1 MSFPRRV
8 KQGIRPACRL
18 PVERLAHI
26 CADARCKRRSSDL
39 VNKKHTH
46 YIDPTKSINMA
57 VAEKPTILIV
67 EDEPS
72 IIELVTFTLKEA
84 GWNVA
89 AVQNVADA
97 WNFIQQR
104 LPQLIL
110 LDWML
115 PDQSGLRLLS
125 RIRGDRQFNELP
137 VIMLT
142 AKSMEEDKIAGLD
155 NGADD
160 YVTKPFSPRELTA
173 RINALLRRKTPEHSQ
188 QLMSAGKITLDPVS
202 CSVSIDNEKIDI
214 GHAEFKLLKFFLAH
228 PERVFSRSQLLD
240 KVWGDHVVIEER
252 TVDVHVLR
260 LRKALKEAE
269 HLIKTV
275 RSVGYMLSEK

>member
-1 MSFPRRV
+1 
-8 KQGIRPACRL
+8 
-18 PVERLAHI
+18 
-26 CADARCKRRSSDL
+26 
-39 VNKKHTH
+39 
-46 YIDPTKSINMA
+46 MA
-57 VAEKPTILIV
+57 NDKPTILIV
-67 EDEPS
+67 EDEPA
-72 IIELVTFTLKEA
+72 IVELVTYTLKEA
-84 GWNVA
+84 GWNSF
-89 AVQNVADA
+89 AVHNVADA
-97 WNFIQQR
+97 WEFLQR
-104 LPQLIL
+104 RTPHLVL

-125 RIRGDRQFNELP
+125 RIRGDRQFNDLP
-137 VIMLT
+137 IIMLT
-142 AKSMEEDKIAGLD
+142 AKSMEEDKITGLN

-173 RINALLRRKTPEHSQ
+173 RIKALLRRKIPEHAQS
-188 QLMSAGKITLDPVS
+188 LMTAGSVSLDPIS
-202 CSVSIDNEKIDI
+202 CSVSMNDQKIEI

-228 PERVFSRSQLLD
+228 PDRVFSRSQLLD

-269 HLIKTV
+269 SLIKTV

>member
-1 MSFPRRV
+1 MAS
-8 KQGIRPACRL
+8 
-18 PVERLAHI
+18 
-26 CADARCKRRSSDL
+26 AD
-39 VNKKHTH
+39 
-46 YIDPTKSINMA
+46 
-57 VAEKPTILIV
+57 KPTILIV
-67 EDEPS
+67 EDEPP
-72 IIELVTFTLKEA
+72 IIELVTFTLKGA
-84 GWNVA
+84 GWNVVPA
-89 AVQNVADA
+89 HTTAEA
-97 WNFIQQR
+97 WDFLQQR

-155 NGADD
+155 HGADD

-188 QLMSAGKITLDPVS
+188 TLMSAGAVTLDPIS
-202 CSVSIDNEKIDI
+202 CSVSINDEKIDI

-228 PERVFSRSQLLD
+228 PERVFSRNQLLD

>member
-1 MSFPRRV
+1 MALDKTS
-8 KQGIRPACRL
+8 I
-18 PVERLAHI
+18 
-26 CADARCKRRSSDL
+26 L
-39 VNKKHTH
+39 V
-46 YIDPTKSINMA
+46 
-57 VAEKPTILIV
+57 V

-72 IIELVTFTLKEA
+72 IVALVSFTLKEA
-84 GWNVA
+84 GWSPVA
-89 AVQNVADA
+89 VGSVSEA
-97 WNFIQQR
+97 WDFLQQR
-104 LPQLIL
+104 TPQMVL

-125 RIRGDRQFNELP
+125 RIRSDRQFSELP

-155 NGADD
+155 TGADD
-160 YVTKPFSPRELTA
+160 YITKPFSPRELTA
-173 RINALLRRKTPEHSQ
+173 RIKALLRRKAPEHAQS
-188 QLMSAGKITLDPVS
+188 LMTAGPVTLDPVS
-202 CSVSIDNEKIDI
+202 CTVMLNGQKIDI
-214 GHAEFKLLKFFLAH
+214 GHAEYKLLKFFLAH

-269 HLIKTV
+269 TLIRTV

>member
-1 MSFPRRV
+1 M
-8 KQGIRPACRL
+8 AL
-18 PVERLAHI
+18 P
-26 CADARCKRRSSDL
+26 K
-39 VNKKHTH
+39 T
-46 YIDPTKSINMA
+46 
-57 VAEKPTILIV
+57 TILIV

-72 IIELVTFTLKEA
+72 IVELVNFTLRETGWSTYAVHTAGEA
-84 GWNVA
+84 WE
-89 AVQNVADA
+89 
-97 WNFIQQR
+97 FIQR
-104 LPQLIL
+104 RMPQLLL

-115 PDQSGLRLLS
+115 PDQTGLRLLS
-125 RIRGDRQFNELP
+125 RIRSDRQLQDLP

-160 YVTKPFSPRELTA
+160 YITKPFSPRELTA
-173 RINALLRRKTPEHSQ
+173 RIKALLRRKSPEHAQS
-188 QLMSAGKITLDPVS
+188 LMTAGPVTLDPVS
-202 CSVSIDNEKIDI
+202 CSVMLNGQKIDM
-214 GHAEFKLLKFFLAH
+214 GHAEYKLLKFFLAH

-260 LRKALKEAE
+260 LRKALKGAE
-269 HLIKTV
+269 SLIRTV

>member
-1 MSFPRRV
+1 M
-8 KQGIRPACRL
+8 A
-18 PVERLAHI
+18 
-26 CADARCKRRSSDL
+26 ADK
-39 VNKKHTH
+39 T
-46 YIDPTKSINMA
+46 
-57 VAEKPTILIV
+57 TILIV
-67 EDEPS
+67 EDEPA
-72 IIELVTFTLKEA
+72 IAEPVAFTLREA
-84 GWNVA
+84 GWAIHLVSS
-89 AVQNVADA
+89 VADA
-97 WNFIQQR
+97 WDFLQR
-104 LPQLIL
+104 RTPHLIL

-115 PDQSGLRLLS
+115 PDQTGLRLLS
-125 RIRGDRQFNELP
+125 RIRSDRQFNEIP

-142 AKSMEEDKIAGLD
+142 AKSMEEDKIAGLN

-173 RINALLRRKTPEHSQ
+173 RIKALLRRKSPEHAQSM
-188 QLMSAGKITLDPVS
+188 MSAGAITLDPIS
-202 CSVSIDNEKIDI
+202 CSVRMEDQKIDI

-228 PERVFSRSQLLD
+228 PDRVFSRSQLLD

-269 HLIKTV
+269 YLIKTV

>member
-1 MSFPRRV
+1 M
-8 KQGIRPACRL
+8 A
-18 PVERLAHI
+18 
-26 CADARCKRRSSDL
+26 SD
-39 VNKKHTH
+39 KT
-46 YIDPTKSINMA
+46 
-57 VAEKPTILIV
+57 TILIV
-67 EDEPS
+67 EDEPA
-72 IIELVTFTLKEA
+72 IVELVTFSLREA
-84 GWNVA
+84 GWNCV
-89 AVQNVADA
+89 AVQSCGEA
-97 WNFIQQR
+97 WDFLQTR
-104 LPQLIL
+104 TPQLIL

-115 PDQSGLRLLS
+115 PDQTGLRLLT
-125 RIRGDRQFNELP
+125 RIRADRHFNEIP

-142 AKSMEEDKIAGLD
+142 AKSMEEDKLAGLN

-160 YVTKPFSPRELTA
+160 YITKPFSPRELLA
-173 RINALLRRKTPEHSQ
+173 RAKALLRRKAPEHAQ
-188 QLMSAGKITLDPVS
+188 ATMRAANVVLDPVS
-202 CSVSIDNEKIDI
+202 CTVMMDQQKIDI
-214 GHAEFKLLKFFLAH
+214 GHAEYKLLKFLLAH

>member
-1 MSFPRRV
+1 M
-8 KQGIRPACRL
+8 A
-18 PVERLAHI
+18 
-26 CADARCKRRSSDL
+26 ADK
-39 VNKKHTH
+39 T
-46 YIDPTKSINMA
+46 
-57 VAEKPTILIV
+57 TILIV

-72 IIELVTFTLKEA
+72 IVELVTFALREA
-84 GWNVA
+84 GWNTFA
-89 AVQNVADA
+89 AGTAAEA
-97 WNFIQQR
+97 WEFIQR
-104 LPQLIL
+104 RTPQLVL

-125 RIRGDRQFNELP
+125 RIRADRQLHEIP

-142 AKSMEEDKIAGLD
+142 AKSMEEDKVAGLD

-160 YVTKPFSPRELTA
+160 YITKPFSPRELVA
-173 RINALLRRKTPEHSQ
+173 RIKALLRRKAPEHAQS
-188 QLMSAGKITLDPVS
+188 LMAAGPVTLDPVS
-202 CSVSIDNEKIDI
+202 CSVQLHGQKIDI

-260 LRKALKEAE
+260 LRKVLKEAE
-269 HLIKTV
+269 SLIKTV

>member
-1 MSFPRRV
+1 
-8 KQGIRPACRL
+8 
-18 PVERLAHI
+18 
-26 CADARCKRRSSDL
+26 
-39 VNKKHTH
+39 
-46 YIDPTKSINMA
+46 MA
-57 VAEKPTILIV
+57 LAEKPTILIV

-72 IIELVTFTLKEA
+72 IIELVTFSLKEA
-84 GWNVA
+84 GWSVA
-89 AVQNVADA
+89 AVQNAADA

-104 LPQLIL
+104 LPQLML

-188 QLMSAGKITLDPVS
+188 RLMTAGEIALDPVS
-202 CSVSIDNEKIDI
+202 CSVSVNDEKIDI

-240 KVWGDHVVIEER
+240 KVWGDHVAIEER

>member
-1 MSFPRRV
+1 MP
-8 KQGIRPACRL
+8 
-18 PVERLAHI
+18 
-26 CADARCKRRSSDL
+26 
-39 VNKKHTH
+39 
-46 YIDPTKSINMA
+46 
-57 VAEKPTILIV
+57 AEKPTILIV
-67 EDEPS
+67 EDELP
-72 IIELVTFTLKEA
+72 IIELVTFTLKGA

-89 AVQNVADA
+89 SVQNAADA
-97 WNFIQQR
+97 WDFLQQR

-125 RIRGDRQFNELP
+125 RIRSDRQFNELP

-188 QLMSAGKITLDPVS
+188 TLMTAGSITLDPVS
-202 CSVSIDNEKIDI
+202 CSVTMKGDKIDI
-214 GHAEFKLLKFFLAH
+214 GHAEFKLLKFLLAH
-228 PERVFSRSQLLD
+228 PERVFSRNQLLD

>member
-1 MSFPRRV
+1 M
-8 KQGIRPACRL
+8 A
-18 PVERLAHI
+18 
-26 CADARCKRRSSDL
+26 AD
-39 VNKKHTH
+39 T
-46 YIDPTKSINMA
+46 
-57 VAEKPTILIV
+57 TILIV
-67 EDEPS
+67 EDEPA
-72 IIELVTFTLKEA
+72 IVELVSFTLRAA
-84 GWNVA
+84 GWNTF
-89 AVQNVADA
+89 AVNNTAEA
-97 WNFIQQR
+97 WEFVQR
-104 LPQLIL
+104 RTPQLIL

-125 RIRGDRQFNELP
+125 KIRSDRQFNEIP

-155 NGADD
+155 HGADD

-173 RINALLRRKTPEHSQ
+173 RIKALLRRKSPEHAQ
-188 QLMSAGKITLDPVS
+188 TALAVGAVVLDPVS
-202 CSVSIDNEKIDI
+202 CTVKIDDQKVDI
-214 GHAEFKLLKFFLAH
+214 GHAEYKLLKFFMAH

-260 LRKALKEAE
+260 LRKVLKTSES
-269 HLIKTV
+269 LIKTV

>member
-1 MSFPRRV
+1 MGLD
-8 KQGIRPACRL
+8 K
-18 PVERLAHI
+18 
-26 CADARCKRRSSDL
+26 
-39 VNKKHTH
+39 T
-46 YIDPTKSINMA
+46 
-57 VAEKPTILIV
+57 TILIV
-67 EDEPS
+67 EDEPA
-72 IIELVTFTLKEA
+72 IVELVMYSLREA
-84 GWNVA
+84 GWNCQS
-89 AVQNVADA
+89 VQNVADA
-97 WNFIQQR
+97 WEFIQHQS
-104 LPQLIL
+104 PHLIL

-125 RIRGDRQFNELP
+125 RIRADRQFAALP

-142 AKSMEEDKIAGLD
+142 AKSMEEDKIAGLN

-160 YVTKPFSPRELTA
+160 YITKPFSPRELLA
-173 RINALLRRKTPEHSQ
+173 RSKALLRRKSPEHAQ
-188 QLMSAGKITLDPVS
+188 QVMRAGTVELDPVS
-202 CSVSIDNEKIDI
+202 CTVTLAQQKIDI
-214 GHAEFKLLKFFLAH
+214 GHAEYKLLKFFLAH

-260 LRKALKEAE
+260 LRKALKEGE

>member
-1 MSFPRRV
+1 
-8 KQGIRPACRL
+8 
-18 PVERLAHI
+18 
-26 CADARCKRRSSDL
+26 
-39 VNKKHTH
+39 
-46 YIDPTKSINMA
+46 MA
-57 VAEKPTILIV
+57 VDKTTILVV

-72 IIELVTFTLKEA
+72 IVELVSFTLKEA
-84 GWNVA
+84 GWNVIA
-89 AVQNVADA
+89 AGNAAEA
-97 WNFIQQR
+97 WEFIQR
-104 LPQLIL
+104 RTPHMVL

-125 RIRGDRQFNELP
+125 RIRGDRQFGELP

-160 YVTKPFSPRELTA
+160 YITKPFSPRELTS
-173 RINALLRRKTPEHSQ
+173 RIKALLRRKAPEHAQS
-188 QLMSAGKITLDPVS
+188 LMAAGVVTLDPVS
-202 CSVSIDNEKIDI
+202 CSVMLHGQKIDI
-214 GHAEFKLLKFFLAH
+214 GHAEYKLLKFFLAH

-269 HLIKTV
+269 SLIKTV

>member
-1 MSFPRRV
+1 M
-8 KQGIRPACRL
+8 A
-18 PVERLAHI
+18 
-26 CADARCKRRSSDL
+26 SD
-39 VNKKHTH
+39 
-46 YIDPTKSINMA
+46 
-57 VAEKPTILIV
+57 KPSILIV

-72 IIELVTFTLKEA
+72 IIELVTYTLKEA
-84 GWNVA
+84 GWDTQ
-89 AVQNVADA
+89 AVHNAADA
-97 WNFIQQR
+97 WESMQR
-104 LPQLIL
+104 RTPHLIL

-115 PDQSGLRLLS
+115 PDQSGLRFLS
-125 RIRGDRQFNELP
+125 KIRADRQFNELP

-160 YVTKPFSPRELTA
+160 YITKPFSPRELTA
-173 RINALLRRKTPEHSQ
+173 RIKALLRRKTPEHAQS
-188 QLMSAGKITLDPVS
+188 LMSAGTVSLDPVS
-202 CSVSIDNEKIDI
+202 CTVSLGSQKIEI

-228 PERVFSRSQLLD
+228 PNRVFSRSQLLD

-260 LRKALKEAE
+260 LRKALKDAE
-269 HLIKTV
+269 YLIKTV